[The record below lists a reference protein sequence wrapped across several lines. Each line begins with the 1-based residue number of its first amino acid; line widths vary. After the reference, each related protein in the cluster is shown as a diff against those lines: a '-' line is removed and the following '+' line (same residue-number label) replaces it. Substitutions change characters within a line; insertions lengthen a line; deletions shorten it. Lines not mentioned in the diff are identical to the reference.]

1 MRKGYKMEEENIQE
15 KIHEMMKPRDMDSSE
30 SESDTSSHSGSE
42 SGSGSS
48 RSSGSESSGSGSET
62 DSEYEIDLSN
72 NEIYKGIYSFFE
84 DEEGHNILDY
94 ISLLHTEMIGISK
107 TLTNVKVIR
116 KDMTRI
122 ADSLE
127 KLVAMKEMEIQEKMQ
142 RRHEKSK

>member
-30 SESDTSSHSGSE
+30 SESETSSHSGSE
-42 SGSGSS
+42 SESGSS
-48 RSSGSESSGSGSET
+48 RSSDSESSGSGS

>member
-1 MRKGYKMEEENIQE
+1 MEEQIQE
-15 KIHEMMKPRDMDSSE
+15 KIHEMMKPRDLDDSETESEHSSHSSSGSE
-30 SESDTSSHSGSE
+30 SESGSE

-48 RSSGSESSGSGSET
+48 GSETT

-72 NEIYKGIYSFFE
+72 NEIYKGMYSFFE

-94 ISLLHTEMIGISK
+94 ISLLHTEMIGIGK
-107 TLTNVKVIR
+107 TLTNVKLIR

-122 ADSLE
+122 ADSIE
-127 KLVAMKEMEIQEKMQ
+127 KLVAMKEMELQEKMQ

>member
-30 SESDTSSHSGSE
+30 SESETSSHSGSE
-42 SGSGSS
+42 SESGS
-48 RSSGSESSGSGSET
+48 SSGSESSGSGS

-94 ISLLHTEMIGISK
+94 ISLLHTEMIGIGK
-107 TLTNVKVIR
+107 TLTNVKVMR

-127 KLVAMKEMEIQEKMQ
+127 KIVAMKEMEIQEKMQ